1 MVETTTIPPD
11 RSFAESANF
20 SPIIAMLGTSTMLP
34 DQRQWARGII
44 EHERAPQFQR
54 QAYFSTA
61 NVGHSLPAPEDTYWS
76 NYPRT
81 IGSANGG
88 VAVIV
93 IGVDDTRL
101 VAFPDNLINPFV
113 WGKLVVDD
121 SGRKQLAGMLRQSF
135 EVTAVE
141 DGMQHPAEQIIAEA
155 LESPNNQPVLAW
167 LRDFC
172 TIATQP
178 SFAASVLRCVRHHAS
193 VGTVAWRVDLVRA
206 GLALPSV
213 EIRDAAVQAAE
224 TWGAAEF
231 RDVLRVHVETAE
243 TQGWLRQY
251 ILDVIDDLA

>member
-1 MVETTTIPPD
+1 MVETTTTLPD

-20 SPIIAMLGTSTMLP
+20 NPVIAMLGTSTMLP

-61 NVGHSLPAPEDTYWS
+61 NVGHSPPAPEDTYWS

-81 IGSANGG
+81 VGSASSF
-88 VAVIV
+88 AVIV
-93 IGVDDTRL
+93 TGVDDTRL

-121 SGRKQLAGMLRQSF
+121 SGREQLAEMLRESF
-135 EVTAVE
+135 EGTAVE

-155 LESPNNQPVLAW
+155 LESANSQRVLAW
-167 LRDFC
+167 LRGFC
-172 TIATQP
+172 TDAAQP
-178 SFAASVLRCVRHHAS
+178 GFAASVLRCVRHHAS
-193 VGTVAWRVDLVRA
+193 IGTVEWRVGLVRA

-224 TWGAAEF
+224 TWGTAEF
-231 RDVLRVHVETAE
+231 CDVLRAHVETAE
-243 TQGWLRQY
+243 TKAWLRQY